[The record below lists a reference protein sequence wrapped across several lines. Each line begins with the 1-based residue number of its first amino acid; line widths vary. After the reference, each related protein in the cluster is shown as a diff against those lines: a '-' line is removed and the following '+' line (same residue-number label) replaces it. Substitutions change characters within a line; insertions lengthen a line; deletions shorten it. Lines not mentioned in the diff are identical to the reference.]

1 MSYGDRKYCKGPET
15 IQSRY
20 EAACFKY
27 LRYVFAGE
35 EPWRVREA
43 ARDVYKYSP
52 WHVLKSETV
61 H

>member
-1 MSYGDRKYCKGPET
+1 MTYATRRDCKGPET

-35 EPWRVREA
+35 EPWRVRAA
-43 ARDVYKYSP
+43 ARDV
-52 WHVLKSETV
+52 
-61 H
+61 